1 MPLRVPTG
9 RGERQVKN
17 LHIVHD
23 AMLRTPD
30 IERTINADRE
40 AVFTPGE
47 FFRDAGTLIAVCLG
61 LGLLTRVL
69 LG

>member
-1 MPLRVPTG
+1 
-9 RGERQVKN
+9 VKN
-17 LHIVHD
+17 LHIVRD

-30 IERTINADRE
+30 IERTINTDPGTA
-40 AVFTPGE
+40 FTPGE